1 MSVLRRLVVLRHAK
15 SSWASGA
22 TTDHQRPLNARGQS
36 DAPRVGRA
44 LIEAGWLPQMILSSD
59 SQRTRETYQRM
70 VSEFP
75 TEIPVQFHA
84 TLYHAGLSEILAEAP
99 AVSEE
104 VTTLLVLG
112 HNPGW
117 QESVRQL
124 SGEEIAMKT
133 ANAALLEGEGLDWI
147 DALQKRGGWRLVDTI
162 CARDLS

>member
-1 MSVLRRLVVLRHAK
+1 MSTLRRLIVLRHAK

-36 DAPRVGRA
+36 DAPRVATA
-44 LIEAGWLPQMILSSD
+44 LGEIGWLPQLILSSD

-70 VSEFP
+70 APEFP

-84 TLYHAGLSEILAEAP
+84 SLYHAGLSEILAEAP
-99 AVSEE
+99 AVPDDVS
-104 VTTLLVLG
+104 TLLVLG

-117 QESVRQL
+117 QEAVRQL
-124 SGEEIAMKT
+124 SGEEVAMKT
-133 ANAALLEGEGLDWI
+133 ANAALLEGDGRDWI
-147 DALQKRGGWRLVDTI
+147 EALQKKGGWRLLEMI